1 MSAASVKSVVAHAE
15 SFGLA
20 DNKDTLVAF
29 ALGFARNNVAVTGGS
44 KDHKLAIYGMDASG
58 NVAPILMLLNESK
71 IDYDFKFTNLMTGA
85 HKTPEFLKM
94 NPCHTIPTMT
104 DGPDFHLFEAT
115 AIMQYIANKY
125 KLTKYYPTTLKERAL
140 ADFMI
145 TFRNTSVVTLIA
157 KILYPFM
164 GFAKPLPKEEVDA
177 LVQKWKTEIWPSV
190 TKMIGYSGG
199 PFVGGSVP
207 NIGEIAC
214 FGYLNGLLLAK
225 EDHPIFTSDLKEY
238 ILAIRKHF
246 TSYEKLWSGELFKR
260 FYAPK

>member
-1 MSAASVKSVVAHAE
+1 M
-15 SFGLA
+15 G
-20 DNKDTLVAF
+20 
-29 ALGFARNNVAVTGGS
+29 
-44 KDHKLAIYGMDASG
+44 
-58 NVAPILMLLNESK
+58 
-71 IDYDFKFTNLMTGA
+71 
-85 HKTPEFLKM
+85 
-94 NPCHTIPTMT
+94 
-104 DGPDFHLFEAT
+104 
-115 AIMQYIANKY
+115 
-125 KLTKYYPTTLKERAL
+125 TTLKERAL

-164 GFAKPLPKEEVDA
+164 GFAKPLPKEEVDT

-207 NIGEIAC
+207 NIGELAC

-238 ILAIRKHF
+238 ILGIRNHF
-246 TSYEKLWSGELFKR
+246 TCYEKLWSGELFKK
-260 FYAPK
+260 FYAPKRKELRLDLQDHYTVLLLGFLDDVSWCMSSVHTKRKKVYDELYREHI